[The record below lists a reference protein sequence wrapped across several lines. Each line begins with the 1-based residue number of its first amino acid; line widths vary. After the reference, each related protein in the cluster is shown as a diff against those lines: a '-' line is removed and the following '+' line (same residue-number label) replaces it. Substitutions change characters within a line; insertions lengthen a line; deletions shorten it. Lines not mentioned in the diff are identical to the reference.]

1 MSEKQHNTG
10 LHVFL
15 RERIKWRP
23 TLRDDQDVKAV
34 SVKTDDMSSD
44 VTASVHNEAVTW
56 VCRDQ
61 GPCYS
66 VAVVAPPGKTEIRT
80 SVHFII
86 RPFDSSVASYE
97 ATKTHRTLNSSVKL
111 RSRKL
116 CDCFKC

>member
-15 RERIKWRP
+15 RERIKWRA

-34 SVKTDDMSSD
+34 RVKLDDMSSD
-44 VTASVHNEAVTW
+44 VTASVRSEAVTW

-61 GPCYS
+61 DPCCS
-66 VAVVAPPGKTEIRT
+66 VAVVVPPGKTESRT

-86 RPFDSSVASYE
+86 QSFESSVASQVT
-97 ATKTHRTLNSSVKL
+97 ANTR
-111 RSRKL
+111 
-116 CDCFKC
+116 